1 MCALLRP
8 WPWSELFADQA
19 SRLLCD
25 LPHHLNQAGG
35 GASILSLALACHG
48 RMLELADSDRPE
60 AISHALAGA
69 HLLAGLK
76 RHQPDQPV
84 WVDVHEEQC
93 CRYGAIWI
101 HEALADTTSE
111 QTSSL
116 CNQALELLHTLEVHH
131 TPVPPWIG
139 VFKHDL
145 QQRLGPSPDPFP
157 VFPEVPADPAAAE
170 LLLGQAQQLLQSA
183 RQAGAHER
191 CLNWLAQLRDVLG
204 QRTELLWYTLESAF
218 PVGDWSLQAECAEL
232 LLQQVGSEADQGAS
246 RHHLLQTRWQALL
259 KMTHVLPAAGGDT
272 ALAALCALTAATWAT
287 AEPANGHAWM
297 LQQSAQLAQQRG
309 QLGTARSL
317 FLAIAALGPAS
328 ASLLERQQALEWA
341 EMLATVSGDLEEA
354 GQMRRRING
363 LFEEEELAKRVP
375 DPLRNWHME
384 LGPHQ
389 EALQLAQQLAGLAS
403 ASERLQL
410 LRSGIDEHANAN
422 VLAFALLHEC
432 RQSGRFGSDGL
443 TPQPGASIPRRLWL
457 LSRYPGPCPFRT
469 ERERRWR
476 QLHPSW
482 LVDWITPSPQSLE
495 AEGDLPRLVRAA
507 CFAVDDPR
515 VRADLLRLARLWQHG
530 GLSVTWDTRPQRSFE
545 PLLQDGTSLLLATD
559 SLDCLNLDAIAA
571 TPGHPFVAAALEQAC
586 RNVLE
591 GGYSQWEL
599 SGPCMLSG
607 CFARW
612 VAPRLPDEGLPPS
625 VCLLSLGELQSWL
638 SLGIPLPRPEG
649 MPNDGPIGLINSR
662 RRLQALRF
670 LQGK

>member
-1 MCALLRP
+1 MLALLRP
-8 WPWSELFADQA
+8 WPWCELFTKQA

-25 LPHHLNQAGG
+25 LPHHLNQAEGS
-35 GASILSLALACHG
+35 ASILNLALACHG
-48 RMLELADSDRPE
+48 RMLELANSDRQE
-60 AISHALAGA
+60 AIAHALAGA

-76 RHQPDQPV
+76 RHQPEQPY
-84 WVDVHEEQC
+84 WVDIHEEQC

-101 HEALADTTSE
+101 HEELDQAASE
-111 QTSSL
+111 SNSFL
-116 CNQALELLHTLEVHH
+116 CSQAVELLQTLEQHH
-131 TPVPPWIG
+131 TPVPAWIKS
-139 VFKHDL
+139 FQHDL
-145 QQRLGPSPDPFP
+145 EQCLGPSPDPFP
-157 VFPEVPADPAAAE
+157 VFPEVPSDPVAAE
-170 LLLGQAQQLLQSA
+170 LLLCQAQQLLQLA

-191 CLNWLAQLRDVLG
+191 CLNWLARLREVLG
-204 QRTELLWYTLESAF
+204 QRTELLWYTLDSAF

-232 LLQQVGSEADQGAS
+232 LLPLVGVEADEGAS

-259 KMTHVLPAAGGDT
+259 KMSHALPAAGADT
-272 ALAALCALTAATWAT
+272 DLAAFWALTASWAS

-317 FLAIAALGPAS
+317 FLAIDALGPAS

-363 LFEEEELAKRVP
+363 RFEEEELAKRVP

-389 EALQLAQQLAGLAS
+389 EARKLVQQLAGLAS

-422 VLAFALLHEC
+422 LLAFALLHEC
-432 RQSGRFGSDGL
+432 RQSGRFGRDGL
-443 TPQPGASIPRRLWL
+443 TPEPGASIPRRLWL
-457 LSRYPGPCPFRT
+457 LSRYPGPCPFRM

-476 QLHPSW
+476 QLHPGW
-482 LVDWITPSPQSLE
+482 GLDWITPSPQSLE
-495 AEGDLPRLVRAA
+495 ADGDLPKLVRAA
-507 CFAVDDPR
+507 CFAVDDLR

-530 GLSVTWDTRPQRSFE
+530 GVSVTWDTRPQRSLE
-545 PLLQDGTSLLLATD
+545 PLLQDGTSLLLASD

-571 TPGHPFVAAALEQAC
+571 TPGHPYVQAALEQAC

-612 VAPRLPDEGLPPS
+612 IAPRLPDEGLPPG

-649 MPNDGPIGLINSR
+649 MPNEAPTGLISSR

-670 LQGK
+670 MEGK

>member
-1 MCALLRP
+1 
-8 WPWSELFADQA
+8 
-19 SRLLCD
+19 
-25 LPHHLNQAGG
+25 
-35 GASILSLALACHG
+35 
-48 RMLELADSDRPE
+48 MLELADRDRPE
-60 AISHALAGA
+60 AIAHALAGA

-76 RHQPDQPV
+76 QHDPDQPN

-111 QTSSL
+111 PPSPL
-116 CNQALELLHTLEVHH
+116 CSQALELLQTLEGHH
-131 TPVPPWIG
+131 TPVPAWIRL
-139 VFKHDL
+139 FQHDI
-145 QQRLGPSPDPFP
+145 QEWLGPSPDPFP

-170 LLLGQAQQLLQSA
+170 ILLGHAQQLLQSA

-191 CLNWLAQLRDVLG
+191 CLNWLARLREVLG
-204 QRTELLWYTLESAF
+204 QRTELLRYTLESAL
-218 PVGDWSLQAECAEL
+218 PMGDWSLQAECAEL
-232 LLQQVGSEADQGAS
+232 LLQQVAVEADQGVF
-246 RHHLLQTRWQALL
+246 RHHLQVTRWQALL
-259 KMTHVLPAAGGDT
+259 KTSHALPAARGDI
-272 ALAALCALTAATWAT
+272 ALAALWALAASWSTADAAIP
-287 AEPANGHAWM
+287 ESGPPCPANGHAWM

-341 EMLATVSGDLEEA
+341 EMLATVSGDLKAA

-389 EALQLAQQLAGLAS
+389 EALQLVQQLGGLAS
-403 ASERLQL
+403 ASERMQL
-410 LRSGIDEHANAN
+410 LRSGIAEHANAN

-432 RQSGRFGSDGL
+432 RQTGRFGSDGL
-443 TPQPGASIPRRLWL
+443 TPEPGASIPRRLWL

-476 QLHPSW
+476 QLHPGW
-482 LVDWITPSPQSLE
+482 LVEWITPSPQSLE

-545 PLLQDGTSLLLATD
+545 PLLQAGTSLLLATD
-559 SLDCLNLDAIAA
+559 ALDCLNLDAIAA
-571 TPGHPFVAAALEQAC
+571 TPRHPFVAAALEQAC

-612 VAPRLPDEGLPPS
+612 VTPSLPDAGLPPGL
-625 VCLLSLGELQSWL
+625 CLLSLGELQSWL

-649 MPNDGPIGLINSR
+649 VPNNAPTGLINSR
-662 RRLQALRF
+662 RRMQARRF
-670 LQGK
+670 LQAQQQAPAAPVPLS